1 MRPFNLE
8 QALKGKPVVTRN
20 GRKVT
25 NIVVDKTD
33 KRYPI
38 SAHVFEG
45 DKLFE
50 ECPGKYDQGAYDWRN
65 VNGDGF
71 EYAITKGTHG
81 DEFVKLE
88 NGEYLR
94 RKIQKH
100 A

>member
-1 MRPFNLE
+1 MTHKL
-8 QALKGKPVVTRN
+8 QVIDYYMDGYQPVSFCKICST
-20 GRKVT
+20 
-25 NIVVDKTD
+25 
-33 KRYPI
+33 
-38 SAHVFEG
+38 EG